1 MNDLQALELV
11 YNYRLVPDPAVVPVL
26 FNWTRV
32 TKILHDPHTA
42 LPWSGVITGLYD
54 RHGEQQK
61 LWKELHGETLDR
73 AFRVARHYKSPLEV
87 AYADYLAY
95 RWLILNTDREAWE
108 LLLRAHHKYKD
119 LAQGAQRCI
128 EKIMTGTAIVRSDG
142 RPVLDSRE
150 TMQGSYQFPDMR
162 DQLITLTE
170 EFRRMTW
177 NQRRMPFDLIP
188 FSPVYRQRRRE
199 SLTLLE
205 PTGLIQ

>member
-162 DQLITLTE
+162 DQMIALTK

-177 NQRRMPFDLIP
+177 EERRRPFSLLP
-188 FSPVYRQRRRE
+188 FSPEFRLR
-199 SLTLLE
+199 LTAQLVEAQAHPLV
-205 PTGLIQ
+205 Q